1 MSDLEPPVG
10 DQTKAEADF
19 LAGIEMDDF
28 DDVTPPR
35 RAGIVMGNPI
45 LLVLVLVG
53 AGFVLYKSAMRA
65 SFYFQEE
72 SIGYLLGFVKTRP
85 NSAFQYEKTTLHIDQ
100 VAVIQSF
107 QKRGVGQ
114 LLMNE
119 AYRLAELKQIKEIQ
133 LDFWAGN
140 DLAEN
145 FFSRNDFNFFN
156 HRMNKRI

>member
-1 MSDLEPPVG
+1 MQVTIE
-10 DQTKAEADF
+10 QTKDFRELAKLNKAVQTWHHDNFPDEFKPFDMNEMVNAFEKMIQDKNVFAF
-19 LAGIEMDDF
+19 LA
-28 DDVTPPR
+28 
-35 RAGIVMGNPI
+35 
-45 LLVLVLVG
+45 
-53 AGFVLYKSAMRA
+53 S
-65 SFYFQEE
+65 FQEE